1 MPLSDNTPHWLNQL
15 NPPPVNSDE
24 LTPPVSPSEV
34 ELQLKRLPWQSAP
47 GQDRLPYSLWKST
60 PSSASVL
67 GPIFSTCLA
76 NAKIPAS
83 WKTSTTILIYKKGDE
98 SSPDNWTT
106 ILIYK
111 KGDESSPDN
120 WRPISLQN
128 TLYKIYAAI
137 LSSKDDIVRSL
148 SAFSTFSSWSGLRLN
163 VNKCGCFSFIQ
174 QQLQRTLWLLYDYGT
189 EQIPALHWEDSYRYL
204 GVHTA
209 RQRSGVPADLSASV
223 LATTEKILSS
233 KLTDWQKIDAFNLFA
248 ISTTSYLLNS
258 TLINRSWASK
268 LEQKWGSSWR
278 RLSVSL
284 NALCAPSSTSPR
296 DWADWGSAQSSSH

>member
-1 MPLSDNTPHWLNQL
+1 MADVTASQYSNADSAPAPSHRRQRNNESRRVQRWYRANKGRYICNILQKKSPYCKISPSILQRHFDVPAMPLSDNTPHWLNQL

-174 QQLQRTLWLLYDYGT
+174 QQLQRTL
-189 EQIPALHWEDSYRYL
+189 
-204 GVHTA
+204 
-209 RQRSGVPADLSASV
+209 
-223 LATTEKILSS
+223 
-233 KLTDWQKIDAFNLFA
+233 
-248 ISTTSYLLNS
+248 
-258 TLINRSWASK
+258 
-268 LEQKWGSSWR
+268 
-278 RLSVSL
+278 
-284 NALCAPSSTSPR
+284 
-296 DWADWGSAQSSSH
+296 